1 MTNLRLHQTYC
12 RRPHL
17 RAENMELLN
26 WFKKPIKWWIGF
38 VLIILGT
45 VLMRQVYVWS
55 WAQPVGGCAVFV
67 GIVMVLLFGRVKAD
81 KHDVD

>member
-1 MTNLRLHQTYC
+1 MNSLVLPHKYC
-12 RRPHL
+12 KRPHL
-17 RAENMELLN
+17 RAKNMELLN
-26 WFKKPIKWWIGF
+26 WFKKPIKWWVGL

-45 VLMRQVYVWS
+45 VLMRQVYVWP